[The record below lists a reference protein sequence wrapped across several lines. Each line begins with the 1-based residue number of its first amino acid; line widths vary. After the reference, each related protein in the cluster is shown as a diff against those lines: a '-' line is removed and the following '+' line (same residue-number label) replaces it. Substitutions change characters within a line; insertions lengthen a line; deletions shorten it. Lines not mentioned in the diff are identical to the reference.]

1 MSSSSTCTVPVGIT
15 TIQHEELEEIS
26 NESIGNGV
34 FGSCFLKKFIRLGIT
49 VVEKQ
54 LIDST
59 ADMLYKEAI
68 FMQKLS
74 HRCIPLL
81 LGVQLDKKPI
91 SLIMQFIGEN
101 SQSITVFKL
110 LFDPLYQHQASEM
123 STKTWFCICYDITDA
138 LDHMHQRGYLH
149 CDLKSNNVLVAQNKG
164 YLIDFGKVCEISR
177 PKAKKYKEVY
187 KHIAPEVLKGYP
199 VTTASDMYSLGR
211 VIKAIGKKISSTILL
226 QLANA
231 ATDLNPTKRST
242 LLKILTM
249 LNAENIHS

>member
-1 MSSSSTCTVPVGIT
+1 MSSKTMVGVNI
-15 TIQHEELEEIS
+15 IHHEELEELS
-26 NESIGNGV
+26 SEPIGNGV
-34 FGSCFLKKFIRLGIT
+34 YGNCFLRTFKRLKIP

-59 ADMLYKEAI
+59 LDLLYKEAM

-81 LGVQLDKKPI
+81 LGVQLERKPI

-101 SQSITVFKL
+101 RKSITIFKL
-110 LFDPLYQHQASEM
+110 LFDPLYQHQTSKM
-123 STKTWFCICYDITDA
+123 STKTWLRICYDIADA
-138 LDHMHQRGYLH
+138 LDHMHQKGYLH

-164 YLIDFGKVCEISR
+164 YIIDFGKACEISR

-187 KHIAPEVLKGYP
+187 RHVAPEVLKGSP
-199 VTTASDMYSLGR
+199 VSPASDMYFLGKVLNEIGTKIRSSL
-211 VIKAIGKKISSTILL
+211 LL
-226 QLANA
+226 QLAEA
-231 ATDLNPTKRST
+231 ATDLNPTKRPT
-242 LLKILTM
+242 IMKILSM